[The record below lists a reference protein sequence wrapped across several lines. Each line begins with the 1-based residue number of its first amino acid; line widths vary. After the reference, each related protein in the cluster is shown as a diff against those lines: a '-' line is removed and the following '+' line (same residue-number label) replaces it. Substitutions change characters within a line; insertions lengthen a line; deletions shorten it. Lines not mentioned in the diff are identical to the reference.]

1 MQRSLLLRVVFIKLS
16 ILIIFQ
22 NKSYYRGF
30 MSNCQWLIPEFHFI
44 YFHAEAPVK
53 WPEKL
58 KFLLMSYLSHSVAHI
73 MSWCA
78 VL

>member
-1 MQRSLLLRVVFIKLS
+1 
-16 ILIIFQ
+16 
-22 NKSYYRGF
+22 

-58 KFLLMSYLSHSVAHI
+58 KFLLMSYLSHAFAHI